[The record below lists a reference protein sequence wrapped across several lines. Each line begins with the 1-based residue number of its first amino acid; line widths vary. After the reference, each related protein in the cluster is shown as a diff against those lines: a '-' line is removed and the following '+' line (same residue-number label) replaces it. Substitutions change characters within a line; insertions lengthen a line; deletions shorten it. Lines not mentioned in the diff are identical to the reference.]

1 MQNKHLQE
9 ELSNRK
15 EPLLTNHVFGINR
28 DTNEQY
34 LVTLPGMLVPEAQ
47 GDDLTLNTKDYQ
59 ENFNFIQSLK
69 SHPNDLSVE
78 VSVSMEMGKEYTA
91 RIDFP
96 VVGIASNESNNF
108 LVIEVCEQTKY
119 YLLKLG
125 KVEIMK

>member
-1 MQNKHLQE
+1 MKNKHLQE
-9 ELSNRK
+9 EISSRK
-15 EPLLTNHVFGINR
+15 EPLLTTHLFGVNR

-34 LVTLPGMLVPEAQ
+34 LVTIPGMLVPEIQ

-78 VSVSMEMGKEYTA
+78 VSVSMEMGKDYTA